1 MRSLVSFFAFLLLF
15 SYLAWARS
23 PAQKTASSNKMFAP
37 YLFMA
42 DKNTDLHKLMKSS
55 GARYYTLAFVQSE
68 RCAPSWQQVGPVAS
82 EKKFMKS
89 IKKLRAAGG
98 DVIISFGGYEG
109 TDLAQ
114 ACSDVPSLQKAY
126 QVVVD
131 KYKAKYLDMDVEHFA
146 IEDQASIDRRSQAL
160 KALAAANPGLQIN
173 YTLPASP
180 QGLTPAAM
188 NVLASAVKF
197 ETPVAVVNLMTMDYG
212 MPVEDGG
219 MGKHA
224 ISAAEGAREQMTSLG
239 LKAQLGITPMI
250 GINDTPGESF
260 TLADAR
266 AVMTYVRDNGDSVG
280 LLSFWSIGRD
290 NGNCDGVAK
299 PDCSG
304 IKQQDWDFAQIFGE
318 FR

>member
-1 MRSLVSFFAFLLLF
+1 MRSLVSFFAFLF
-15 SYLAWARS
+15 SASSLAWTQS
-23 PAQKTASSNKMFAP
+23 PAAKTTPSGKMFAP

-42 DKNTDLHKLMKSS
+42 DKNTDLPKLMKSS
-55 GARYYTLAFVQSE
+55 GARYYSLAFVQSE
-68 RCAPSWQQVGPVAS
+68 GCAPSWHQVGPVAS

-109 TDLAQ
+109 TDIAQ
-114 ACSDVPSLQKAY
+114 ACGDVSSLQKAY

-180 QGLTPAAM
+180 KGLTPAAM

-197 ETPVAVVNLMTMDYG
+197 ETPIGVVNLMTMDYG

-219 MGKHA
+219 MGKNA
-224 ISAAEGAREQMTSLG
+224 VSATDGAREQLRSLG
-239 LKAQLGITPMI
+239 LTAKLGITPMI
-250 GINDTPGESF
+250 GVNDTAGESF

-266 AVMTYVRDNGDSVG
+266 TVMAYARDNRDSIG
-280 LLSFWSIGRD
+280 LLAFWSIGRD

-304 IKQQDWDFAQIFGE
+304 IKQKEWDFARIFGE